1 MFAGRD
7 ARRAWLIAAACTLVA
22 LSSSVHATDNIDA
35 SHPEIFVPRFI
46 DAMLSQDPERRLA
59 ILHSQSRACVNP
71 QTQPYFDW
79 IFSRQARLVRTG
91 ARKATTRAIAPD
103 AVLPTDGHSDYPT
116 RPTHEIQID
125 FISGPSSSYTV
136 LLFVASE
143 GAQWREVL
151 PCPRGDVIAQSR
163 ARQAA
168 QEQYE
173 QKVRTLL
180 SSMPHE
186 LRAELSMLLKSGRK
200 VDAITRYALAT
211 GQDIATSKSVVEAL
225 AVRAQ
230 SQLW

>member
-1 MFAGRD
+1 MQQRHHTQSRFAGYD

-22 LSSSVHATDNIDA
+22 LSSSAHAADNIDG

-46 DAMLSQDPERRLA
+46 DAMLSQDLERRLA
-59 ILHSQSRACVNP
+59 ILHSRSRACVNP

-91 ARKATTRAIAPD
+91 ARKVTTRVIAPG
-103 AVLPTDGHSDYPT
+103 AAILPTDGHSDYPT

-151 PCPRGDVIAQSR
+151 PCPRGDV
-163 ARQAA
+163 
-168 QEQYE
+168 
-173 QKVRTLL
+173 KVRTLL

-211 GQDIATSKSVVEAL
+211 GEDIATSKSVVEAL
-225 AVRAQ
+225 AVRTQ